1 MKNELI
7 GGAVGTSLGALG
19 TATQT
24 NDLLQTISLI
34 VTILGA
40 IISMIVVPILSWYQ
54 RAKKDGKITSEEVK
68 EGVEIIQDG
77 VDSLQD
83 TLDKEEKK

>member
-34 VTILGA
+34 VTIVGA
-40 IISMIVVPILSWYQ
+40 IISMIIVPVLSWYQ
-54 RAKKDGKITSEEVK
+54 RVKKDGKITSEEIK
-68 EGVEIIQDG
+68 EGVEIIQEG

-83 TLDKEEKK
+83 TLDKEDKK

>member
-34 VTILGA
+34 VTIVGA
-40 IISMIVVPILSWYQ
+40 IISMIIVPVLSWYQ
-54 RAKKDGKITSEEVK
+54 RVKKDGKITSEEVK
-68 EGVEIIQDG
+68 EGVEIIKEG
-77 VDSLQD
+77 VDFLED
-83 TLDKEEKK
+83 TLDKEENK